1 MKIIYILS
9 RLGLEFMN
17 KGEERQIKSKIIIR
31 YKNDNKIKKRKIM
44 KISESKSLVFENF
57 KIRIKFYPN

>member
-17 KGEERQIKSKIIIR
+17 KGEERQIKSKIIR

>member
-1 MKIIYILS
+1 
-9 RLGLEFMN
+9 MN

>member
-1 MKIIYILS
+1 
-9 RLGLEFMN
+9 MN
-17 KGEERQIKSKIIIR
+17 KGEERQIKSKIIR

>member
-31 YKNDNKIKKRKIM
+31 YKNDNKKKKNN
-44 KISESKSLVFENF
+44 EN
-57 KIRIKFYPN
+57 